1 MNFFEYSNLLKKREI
16 MKNLIKI
23 ALLGTGLILAMWS
36 TALGYGKQKAVY
48 HINGDNPQQ
57 NRGAL
62 VNIQN
67 HINAVGAENL
77 DIRVVMH
84 GNGLAVLMYPDEVEG
99 TKMKRGNA
107 NEEMQTRITGL
118 KNQGVRF
125 HVCANTLKGRKINL
139 EEDLYDATQDDV
151 VPSGVAELSNL
162 QIQGYTYIKP

>member
-1 MNFFEYSNLLKKREI
+1 

-23 ALLGTGLILAMWS
+23 ALLGTGFILAMCS
-36 TALGYGKQKAVY
+36 TALGYGKQKVVY

-57 NRGAL
+57 NTGA
-62 VNIQN
+62 VNNIQN

-118 KNQGVRF
+118 KNQGMCF
-125 HVCANTLKGRKINL
+125 HICSNTLKGRNINL
-139 EEDLYDATQDDV
+139 EEALYDATQDDV

>member
-1 MNFFEYSNLLKKREI
+1 MKNLLKV
-16 MKNLIKI
+16 M
-23 ALLGTGLILAMWS
+23 LLGTGLILAMWS
-36 TALGYGKQKAVY
+36 SALGYGKQKVAY

-57 NRGAL
+57 NAGAL
-62 VNIQN
+62 RNIQN
-67 HINAVGAENL
+67 HINAVGAENM

-107 NEEMQTRITGL
+107 NEDMQTRITGL

-125 HVCANTLKGRKINL
+125 HICANTLKSKNVSL
-139 EEDLYDATQDDV
+139 EEDLYDASQDDV

-162 QIQGYTYIKP
+162 QLQGYTYIKP

>member
-1 MNFFEYSNLLKKREI
+1 MKNLLKI
-16 MKNLIKI
+16 M
-23 ALLGTGLILAMWS
+23 LLGTGLILAVCS
-36 TALGYGKQKAVY
+36 SALGYGKQKVVY

-57 NRGAL
+57 NTGAL
-62 VNIQN
+62 RNIQN
-67 HINAVGAENL
+67 HINAVGAENM

-84 GNGLAVLMYPDEVEG
+84 GNGLAVLLYPDEVEG

-125 HVCANTLKGRKINL
+125 HVCANTLKGRNINL
-139 EEDLYDATQDDV
+139 EEDLYDASQDDV

>member
-1 MNFFEYSNLLKKREI
+1 
-16 MKNLIKI
+16 MKNLMKI

-36 TALGYGKQKAVY
+36 TALGYGKQKVVY
-48 HINGDNPQQ
+48 HTNGDNPQQ
-57 NRGAL
+57 NKRIL
-62 VNIQN
+62 NNIQN
-67 HINAVGAENL
+67 HINAVGADNM
-77 DIRVVMH
+77 DIRVVLH

-107 NEEMQTRITGL
+107 TDDMQNRITGL
-118 KNQGVRF
+118 KHQGVRF
-125 HVCANTLKGRKINL
+125 HVCANTLKGRNINL

>member
-1 MNFFEYSNLLKKREI
+1 

-23 ALLGTGLILAMWS
+23 VLLGTGLILAMWS
-36 TALGYGKQKAVY
+36 TALGYGKQKAVH

-77 DIRVVMH
+77 DICVVMH

-118 KNQGVRF
+118 KNQVVRF
-125 HVCANTLKGRKINL
+125 HICANTLKGHNINL
-139 EEDLYDATQDDV
+139 EEAIYDATQDDV